1 MSYYQRLQS
10 SLGDIGAESGTSLG
24 GRLSELQEQAGLEK
38 SVQQL
43 SSSATREQQEATDK
57 MDFNLAG
64 AGISSLGGRGL
75 KLARGGGN
83 VAGFNVEGMR
93 PARVRIATQD
103 LADARETIGDLATKE
118 TLGLGESDLRT
129 GINKNIRVRAG
140 DTAPADLLDN
150 SPTSSTLGQL
160 DNQKV
165 SNFQQSNNSR
175 GMALNESDRNDVAT
189 RVQTDPNYTPNPST
203 NAESVQNEFV
213 KQQHIGDVEAGTGTT
228 ETGTTSETS
237 FGTGGTTLGSTESTG
252 LSLADV
258 ATQKAAESTATESM
272 GILADG
278 GATMLDVGLDAVP
291 VIGEVAS
298 FGAMIGEGVAGA
310 VNSAK
315 EQTKQL
321 TSIDQQEAGQITTEK
336 FGMNRPDFGSM
347 ALPSFDV
354 SKNPVALTE

>member
-1 MSYYQRLQS
+1 M
-10 SLGDIGAESGTSLG
+10 
-24 GRLSELQEQAGLEK
+24 SELQEQSGLEK

-83 VAGFNVEGMR
+83 VAGFNVEGAR

-118 TLGLGESDLRT
+118 TLGLGEADLRT
-129 GINKNIRVRAG
+129 GINKNIRIRTG
-140 DTAPADLLDN
+140 DTTPADLLDT

-165 SNFQQSNNSR
+165 TNFQESNNSR
-175 GMALNESDRNDVAT
+175 GMAFNETDRNDVAT
-189 RVQTDPNYTPNPST
+189 RVQNDPNYTSKPST
-203 NAESVQNEFV
+203 NTESVQNEFV

-228 ETGTTSETS
+228 ETGTTAETS
-237 FGTGGTTLGSTESTG
+237 FQSGGTTLGSTESTA
-252 LSLADV
+252 LSAGDLV
-258 ATQKAAESTATESM
+258 AQKAAESTATESM

-278 GATMLDVGLDAVP
+278 GATLLDVGLDAVP

-321 TSIDQQEAGQITTEK
+321 ASIDQQEAGQLTTEK